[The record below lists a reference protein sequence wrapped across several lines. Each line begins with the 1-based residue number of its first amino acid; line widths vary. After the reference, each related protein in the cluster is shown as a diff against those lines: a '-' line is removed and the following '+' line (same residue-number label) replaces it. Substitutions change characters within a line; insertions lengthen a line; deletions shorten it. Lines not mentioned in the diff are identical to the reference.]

1 MAGGNRLLNQGI
13 AVRFVPYSML
23 LAGVFAV
30 LSGCATKGY
39 VNEQTAALSKR
50 TDGDV
55 FRLDTRLSS
64 LDARVGSA
72 ESALAGTSKLAQEAL
87 DRANAAQRLAEG
99 KLVYEVT
106 LNDDQIKFANGK
118 ATLVPAAQAA
128 LDELATKLKA
138 ENRGT
143 YIEIQGHTDQV
154 GSKAYNKKLGL
165 ERAEAVRDHLH
176 NAGIPLHRLNVIS
189 YGSSQPVAKGKGRE
203 ARAQNRRVAL
213 LVLA

>member
-1 MAGGNRLLNQGI
+1 M
-13 AVRFVPYSML
+13 RFVPYSML
-23 LAGVFAV
+23 LAGVFAL
-30 LSGCATKGY
+30 LSGCATKDF
-39 VNEQTAALSKR
+39 VREQTAALSKR

-64 LDARVGSA
+64 LDARVAGA
-72 ESALAGTSKLAQEAL
+72 ESALAGTNKLAQDAL
-87 DRANAAQRLAEG
+87 DRANAAHRLAEG

-118 ATLVPAAQAA
+118 SALAPAAQAA
-128 LDELATKLKA
+128 LDELVGKLKA
-138 ENRGT
+138 ENRGGT

-154 GSKAYNKKLGL
+154 GSKEYNKKLGQ
-165 ERAEAVRDHLH
+165 ERAEAVRDYLH
-176 NAGIPLHRLNVIS
+176 NAGIPLHRMNVIS
-189 YGSSQPVAKGKGRE
+189 YGSSQPVAKGKGRD